1 MNKTAGLGMT
11 IKIGIGL
18 VLGIIILLFA
28 LSIGT
33 NFLGIFFT
41 EPSEQTE
48 KSMENLIKVIE
59 KLGDKESDSF
69 LFTTSNDFYL
79 VAFNK
84 GKLGKSGIKGYYEKP
99 ANECY
104 DMACLVMC
112 SDSEDVNACMDS
124 KVVRSIEEI
133 EVIDVKT
140 PGNQDAGI
148 VTYTQGKMINLYVA
162 KNNNRLILKELEEG
176 ESVDDFDIY
185 IE

>member
-1 MNKTAGLGMT
+1 M
-11 IKIGIGL
+11 
-18 VLGIIILLFA
+18 VV
-28 LSIGT
+28 
-33 NFLGIFFT
+33 
-41 EPSEQTE
+41 Q
-48 KSMENLIKVIE
+48 
-59 KLGDKESDSF
+59 LGDKESDSF